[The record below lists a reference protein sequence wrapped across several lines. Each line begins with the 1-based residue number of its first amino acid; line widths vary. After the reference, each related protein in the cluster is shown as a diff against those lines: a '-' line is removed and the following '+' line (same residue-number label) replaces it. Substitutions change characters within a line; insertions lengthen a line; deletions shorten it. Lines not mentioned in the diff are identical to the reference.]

1 MVRYLWG
8 LWGVLWLMG
17 CQSAPVAT
25 GLSPAQFVL
34 EARVSLRSEDA
45 SGRGQLSWVQQGE
58 AYRVTAFGPFG
69 TGLVVLEGTGQSAT
83 LLQNG
88 QVQVVTPDALL
99 AGWMATPPPFGA
111 LPHWLFGLPSPGHG
125 AVQARGEGRFEQAGW
140 AVRFR
145 QDSAGRPEQ
154 VILTQGTTTFTLAPY
169 RWERTP

>member
-8 LWGVLWLMG
+8 LLGVLWLAG
-17 CQSAPVAT
+17 CQSAPVET
-25 GLSPAQFVL
+25 GLSPAQFFL

-58 AYRVTAFGPFG
+58 TYRVTAFGPFG
-69 TGLVVLEGTGQSAT
+69 AGLVVLEGTGQSAT

-88 QVQVVTPDALL
+88 QVQVVAPDALL
-99 AGWMATPPPFGA
+99 AGWMARPPPFSA
-111 LPHWLFGLPSPGHG
+111 LPHWFFGQPSPGHG
-125 AVQARGEGRFEQAGW
+125 AVRGRGEGRFEQAGW

-145 QDSAGRPEQ
+145 QDAAGRPEQ

>member
-1 MVRYLWG
+1 MVGYRWG
-8 LWGVLWLMG
+8 LLGILWLAG

-25 GLSPAQFVL
+25 GLSPAQFFL
-34 EARVSLRSEDA
+34 EARVSLRSEDV

-58 AYRVTAFGPFG
+58 TYRVTAFGPFG
-69 TGLVVLEGTGQSAT
+69 AGLVVLEGTGQSAT
-83 LLQNG
+83 LLQKG

-99 AGWMATPPPFGA
+99 ASWMAVPPPFSA
-111 LPHWLFGLPSPGHG
+111 LPHWLFGRPSPGHG

-154 VILTQGTTTFTLAPY
+154 VILTQGTTSFTLAPY